1 MDPRHL
7 VDPTPTPT
15 PVPALPVSSVAE
27 PAGAP
32 PAAEATTGLVTTE
45 STPGRASRRLV
56 TGSTALVAA
65 TGAAGGLGLG
75 LAGPSAAA
83 GARYQTRRWNGAPLL
98 NRGARH
104 LVGRYSYGITP
115 ALARQVFAAGGARAW
130 FDKQLDVGSV
140 PDTRASTLRSWW
152 PSLNRTPAQ
161 LWQRQ
166 LDGTE
171 GGWAVMQDLQRYQ
184 IARRMISQRQVH
196 EVMSEFW
203 QHHLNVPVDGDGVF
217 THRVSYDETVREHA
231 LGSFADL
238 LYATTT
244 HPAMGIYLDNAVS
257 TATNPNENL
266 GRELLELHTVGRG
279 SYGEEDVKASA
290 RILTGWRVDLWR
302 TWEPT
307 YALADHWTGPVR
319 VMGFTDP
326 NQPRTAA
333 EAKALT
339 RRYTDYLAHHPRTA
353 QRIALKLALKFVSDT
368 PPPSLVDRLTAVY
381 LRHGTQ
387 IKPVLRALVAS
398 TEFGNARGK
407 KVKDPVE
414 DVVSTY
420 RALRVSL
427 RRPSGEQAAANAT
440 VWQASDLGQRPFSW
454 PTPDGQP
461 LDNASWSSP
470 SRMLASM
477 NLHYTMSG
485 GWWPTAGIAY
495 RTPAQWLPQ
504 RRIRFDILVDHL
516 CQTMLH
522 QRSTPRLLEACCES
536 VGIRPGAVVD
546 AEHPVVRW
554 SFARVL
560 TTILDS
566 PDHLTR

>member
-1 MDPRHL
+1 M
-7 VDPTPTPT
+7 TPHVAMNPE
-15 PVPALPVSSVAE
+15 PVASLQPARR
-27 PAGAP
+27 
-32 PAAEATTGLVTTE
+32 ATTLDGGQPSSGSHHLGNDGA
-45 STPGRASRRLV
+45 TPPSRRFLV
-56 TGSTALVAA
+56 RAAAVLAA
-65 TGAAGGLGLG
+65 TGAAGGLGV
-75 LAGPSAAA
+75 AVADRSAAA
-83 GARYQTRRWNGAPLL
+83 VSYPVRRWDGYRMP
-98 NRGARH
+98 GGKDRH
-104 LVGRYSYGITP
+104 LMRRFSYGVTP
-115 ALARQVFAAGGARAW
+115 AMVGDVFAAGGARAW

-368 PPPSLVDRLTAVY
+368 PP
-381 LRHGTQ
+381 
-387 IKPVLRALVAS
+387 
-398 TEFGNARGK
+398 
-407 KVKDPVE
+407 
-414 DVVSTY
+414 
-420 RALRVSL
+420 
-427 RRPSGEQAAANAT
+427 RPS
-440 VWQASDLGQRPFSW
+440 W
-454 PTPDGQP
+454 
-461 LDNASWSSP
+461 
-470 SRMLASM
+470 
-477 NLHYTMSG
+477 
-485 GWWPTAGIAY
+485 
-495 RTPAQWLPQ
+495 
-504 RRIRFDILVDHL
+504 
-516 CQTMLH
+516 
-522 QRSTPRLLEACCES
+522 
-536 VGIRPGAVVD
+536 
-546 AEHPVVRW
+546 
-554 SFARVL
+554 
-560 TTILDS
+560 TT
-566 PDHLTR
+566 